1 VIRSYTNNNTTVL
14 GIAGAL
20 NHDAAVSI
28 IQGSDIKFA
37 GHAER
42 YSKIKN
48 DPLLNTELL
57 RDALQYGT
65 PDVIAWY
72 ENPRKKK
79 TRQLYAG
86 QYATAFDRDELP
98 KRYLQ
103 QFPELK
109 GIPIK
114 YQDHHYTHAASGYH
128 TSGFVNAAVIVIDS
142 IGEWET
148 VTIWQGSGGTL
159 SKVYSQGYP
168 HSLGLFYSAMTQ
180 RLGLKP
186 QEDEYVLMGMA
197 AYGDA
202 NRPHKLPFS
211 GKSKPLYSQIMNEL
225 GIKENWDEK
234 TIITFNKNLHRGCN
248 WLFPNLN
255 SEQDLFDLAA
265 ATQHIYEMMFD
276 RILKH
281 TKNLVH
287 STNLVLMGGCALN
300 CTANSIATTNYGFDN
315 VWIMPNP
322 GDAGSCIGVAQK
334 FNKADWNLNWKTP
347 YLGYNIEGDYP
358 VEKTLETL
366 LKGEIVGIAN
376 GRAEFGPRALGNRT
390 LTSDPR
396 GPGVKDKMNEIKRR
410 QKFRP
415 FAPMILEEDVHEY
428 FEMPENITQSPYMQF
443 IAKCKYPKEFPA
455 ITHIDGTSRVQTV
468 NQLQHPDLYM
478 LLSSFKEET
487 GCPMLVNTSL
497 NIKGKPI
504 VNDEQDARDFTK
516 HYDVKVFT
524 FD

>member
-1 VIRSYTNNNTTVL
+1 LISTNNNTIVL

-20 NHDAAVSI
+20 NHDASVSI

-72 ENPRKKK
+72 ENPWKKK

-86 QYATAFDRDELP
+86 QYKTAFDMDELP
-98 KRYLQ
+98 KKYLQ

-109 GIPIK
+109 DIPIE
-114 YQDHHYTHAASGYH
+114 YQSHHYTHAASGYY
-128 TSGFVNAAVIVIDS
+128 TSGFHHAAIVVIDS

-148 VTIWQGSGGTL
+148 LTIWQGSGSTL
-159 SKVYSQGYP
+159 SKMYTQRYP

-180 RLGLKP
+180 RLGLKAN
-186 QEDEYVLMGMA
+186 EDEYILMGMA
-197 AYGDA
+197 AHGDA
-202 NRPHKLPFS
+202 SRKYK
-211 GKSKPLYSQIMNEL
+211 GKELYVQLKNAFDITGDTSSSW
-225 GIKENWDEK
+225 ENK
-234 TIITFNKNLHRGCN
+234 NTLSFGKNLHKGCN
-248 WLFPNLN
+248 WLFPDLTT
-255 SEQDLFDLAA
+255 EQDLFDLAA

-276 RILKH
+276 RIIKLAKELYH
-281 TKNLVH
+281 G
-287 STNLVLMGGCALN
+287 TNLVLMGGCALN
-300 CTANSIATTNYGFDN
+300 CVANSNITDNYGFKN
-315 VWIMPNP
+315 IWIMPNP
-322 GDAGSCIGVAQK
+322 GDSGSCIGVAQK
-334 FNKADWNLNWKTP
+334 YNNDWALDWKTP

-358 VEKTLETL
+358 VEKALETL
-366 LKGEIVGIAN
+366 LTGEICGIAN

-390 LTSDPR
+390 LTADPR
-396 GPGVKDKMNEIKRR
+396 GPTVKDKMNEIKHR

-428 FEMPENITQSPYMQF
+428 FEMPGNITQSPYMQF
-443 IAKCKYPKEFPA
+443 VAKCKFPKEFPA
-455 ITHIDGTSRVQTV
+455 IVHVDNTSRVQTV
-468 NQLQHPDLYM
+468 NQLQHPELYQ
-478 LLSSFKEET
+478 LLSSFKTET

-504 VNDEQDARDFTK
+504 VNDEQDAIDFSK
-516 HYDVKVFT
+516 HYGVKVFT
-524 FD
+524 SD

>member
-1 VIRSYTNNNTTVL
+1 VTHSYTNNNPIVL

-20 NHDAAVSI
+20 NHDASVSI
-28 IQGSDIKFA
+28 IQNGDIKFA

-72 ENPRKKK
+72 ENPWKKK

-109 GIPIK
+109 DIPIE
-114 YQDHHYTHAASGYH
+114 YQEHHYTHAASGYH
-128 TSGFVNAAVIVIDS
+128 TSGFHHAAVVVIDS

-148 VTIWQGSGGTL
+148 LTIWQGSGSTL
-159 SKVYSQGYP
+159 SKMYSQKYP

-180 RLGLKP
+180 RLGLKAN
-186 QEDEYVLMGMA
+186 EDEYILMGMA

-202 NRPHKLPFS
+202 SREYK
-211 GKSKPLYSQIMNEL
+211 GKPLYVQLKNAI
-225 GIKENWDEK
+225 GITGDKNK
-234 TIITFNKNLHRGCN
+234 NIVTFNQNLHRGCN
-248 WLFPNLN
+248 WLFPDLTT
-255 SEQDLFDLAA
+255 EQDMFDLAA

-276 RILKH
+276 RIIKLAKKLYH
-281 TKNLVH
+281 GP
-287 STNLVLMGGCALN
+287 NLVLMGGCALN
-300 CTANSIATTNYGFDN
+300 CVANSNITDNYGFKN
-315 VWIMPNP
+315 IWIMPNP
-322 GDAGSCIGVAQK
+322 GDGGSCIGVAQEY
-334 FNKADWNLNWKTP
+334 NSDWTLDWKTP

-358 VEKTLETL
+358 VEKSLEAL

-390 LTSDPR
+390 LTADPR
-396 GPGVKDKMNEIKRR
+396 GPSIKDKMNEIKRR

-415 FAPMILEEDVHEY
+415 FAPMILEEDAHEY
-428 FEMPENITQSPYMQF
+428 FEMPGNITQSPYMQF
-443 IAKCKYPKEFPA
+443 VAKCKFPKEFPA
-455 ITHIDGTSRVQTV
+455 IVHVDGTSRVQTV
-468 NQLQHPDLYM
+468 NQLQHPELYQ
-478 LLSSFKEET
+478 LLSRFKEET

-504 VNDEQDARDFTK
+504 VNDEQDAIDFSK
-516 HYDVKVFT
+516 HYGVKVFT
-524 FD
+524 SD

>member
-1 VIRSYTNNNTTVL
+1 MTRSYTNNHKTVL

-20 NHDAAVSI
+20 NHDASVSI
-28 IQGSDIKFA
+28 VKGNEILFA
-37 GHAER
+37 AHSER

-48 DPLLNTELL
+48 DPLLNSEIIHN
-57 RDALQYGT
+57 ALEYGT

-72 ENPRKKK
+72 ENPYKKK

-86 QYATAFDRDELP
+86 QYETAFDMEELP

-103 QFPELK
+103 QIPELK
-109 GIPIK
+109 DLPIV

-128 TSGFVNAAVIVIDS
+128 TSGFVNAAVVVIDS

-148 VTIWQGSGGTL
+148 LTIWQGSGGKL
-159 SKVYSQGYP
+159 SKVYSQRYP
-168 HSLGLFYSAMTQ
+168 HSFGLFYSAMTQ
-180 RLGLKP
+180 RLGLKAN
-186 QEDEYVLMGMA
+186 EDEYILMGMA
-197 AYGDA
+197 AYGNAD
-202 NRPHKLPFS
+202 RKYKGTSLKHQL
-211 GKSKPLYSQIMNEL
+211 MNEL
-225 GIKENWDEK
+225 GITTHSHKLH
-234 TIITFNKNLHRGCN
+234 TFKQNLHRGCN
-248 WLFPNLN
+248 WIFPDLT

-265 ATQHIYEMMFD
+265 ATQKIYEIMFD
-276 RILKH
+276 RVIKLAH
-281 TKNLVH
+281 RTV
-287 STNLVLMGGCALN
+287 SFTENLVLMGGCALN
-300 CTANSIATTNYGFDN
+300 CVANSMITSKYGFKDI
-315 VWIMPNP
+315 WIMPNP

-390 LTSDPR
+390 LAADPR
-396 GPGVKDKMNEIKRR
+396 GPLIKDKMNEIKRR

-428 FEMPENITQSPYMQF
+428 FEMPKNITQSPYMQF
-443 IAKCKYPKEFPA
+443 VAKCKFPKEFPA
-455 ITHIDGTSRVQTV
+455 IIHVDNTSRVQTV
-468 NQLQHPDLYM
+468 NQLQHPELYQ
-478 LLSSFKEET
+478 LLSRFKEET

-504 VNDEQDARDFTK
+504 VNDEQDAIDFSK
-516 HYDVKVFT
+516 HYGVKVFT
-524 FD
+524 SD

>member
-1 VIRSYTNNNTTVL
+1 MTRSYTNNHKTVL

-20 NHDAAVSI
+20 NHDASVSI
-28 IQGSDIKFA
+28 VKGSEILFA
-37 GHAER
+37 AHSER

-48 DPLLNTELL
+48 DPLLNSEIIQN
-57 RDALQYGT
+57 ALEYGT

-72 ENPRKKK
+72 ENPYKKK

-86 QYATAFDRDELP
+86 QYETAFDMDELP

-103 QFPELK
+103 QIPELK
-109 GIPIK
+109 DLPIV
-114 YQDHHYTHAASGYH
+114 YQDHHYTHASSGYH
-128 TSGFVNAAVIVIDS
+128 TSGFVNAAVVVIDS

-148 VTIWQGSGGTL
+148 LTIWQGSGGKL

-168 HSLGLFYSAMTQ
+168 HSFGLFYSAMTQ
-180 RLGLKP
+180 RLGLKAN
-186 QEDEYVLMGMA
+186 EDEYILMGMA

-202 NRPHKLPFS
+202 NRKYK
-211 GKSKPLYSQIMNEL
+211 GKYLKHQLMNEL
-225 GIKENWDEK
+225 GITHHPDKLH
-234 TIITFNKNLHRGCN
+234 TFKQNLHRGCN
-248 WLFPNLN
+248 WIFPDLT

-265 ATQHIYEMMFD
+265 ATQKIYEIMFD
-276 RILKH
+276 RVIKLAH
-281 TKNLVH
+281 RTVSF

-300 CTANSIATTNYGFDN
+300 CVANSMITSKYGFKDI
-315 VWIMPNP
+315 WIMPNP

-358 VEKTLETL
+358 VEKTLKTL

-390 LTSDPR
+390 LAADPR
-396 GPGVKDKMNEIKRR
+396 GPLIKDKMNEIKRR

-428 FEMPENITQSPYMQF
+428 FEMPDNITQSPYMQF
-443 IAKCKYPKEFPA
+443 VAKCKFPKEFPA
-455 ITHIDGTSRVQTV
+455 IIHVDNTSRVQTV
-468 NQLQHPDLYM
+468 NQLQHPELYQ
-478 LLSSFKEET
+478 LLSRFKEET

-504 VNDEQDARDFTK
+504 VNDEQDAIDFSK
-516 HYDVKVFT
+516 HYGVKVFT
-524 FD
+524 SD